1 VSKIKV
7 ANPIVEMDGDD
18 WRADKICNENRFTD
32 IGSPTAHNLR
42 PAIVRARIKSC
53 DNLACG
59 LFAGGRDKCVDQS
72 STRRAEKQSRE
83 TQSEPHVFEIAF
95 IDALWML
102 KEDAIDHVFCSDTLV
117 LVNMT

>member
-1 VSKIKV
+1 
-7 ANPIVEMDGDD
+7 
-18 WRADKICNENRFTD
+18 
-32 IGSPTAHNLR
+32 
-42 PAIVRARIKSC
+42 
-53 DNLACG
+53 
-59 LFAGGRDKCVDQS
+59 VDQS

-102 KEDAIDHVFCSDTLV
+102 KEDVIDHVFCSDTLV